1 MSWDALQ
8 REALVELGLTL
19 WAPHVPGS
27 EPPPPPDPR
36 VLSLLAKAAGM
47 SPQALAEAG
56 TALPGLERLREASVK
71 RALWPLLRGLRER
84 A

>member
-1 MSWDALQ
+1 MTWDALQ

-19 WAPHVPGS
+19 WAPHMPGS

-36 VLSLLAKAAGM
+36 VVAMLAKAAGM
-47 SPQALAEAG
+47 SPQAFAEAG
-56 TALPGLERLREASVK
+56 IVLPGYERLRDASVK
-71 RALWPLLRGLRER
+71 RTLWPRLRGLRSR

>member
-8 REALVELGLTL
+8 REALTELGLTL

-36 VLSLLAKAAGM
+36 VLAMLAKVVGM

-56 TALPGLERLREASVK
+56 LALPSIERLREASVK
-71 RALWPLLRGLRER
+71 RALWPQLRGLRHQP
-84 A
+84 

>member
-8 REALVELGLTL
+8 RDALVELGLTL

-27 EPPPPPDPR
+27 EPPLLPDPR
-36 VLSLLAKAAGM
+36 VLAVLAKAAGM
-47 SPQALAEAG
+47 SPQALTEAG
-56 TALPGLERLREASVK
+56 LSLPGFERLREASVK
-71 RALWPLLRGLRER
+71 RALWPMLRGLRDR

>member
-19 WAPHVPGS
+19 WTRHVPGS
-27 EPPPPPDPR
+27 EPTPPPDPR
-36 VLSLLAKAAGM
+36 VLAMLAKACAM

-56 TALPGLERLREASVK
+56 VALPGFERLREASVK
-71 RALWPLLRGLRER
+71 RALWPALRGLRSR

>member
-1 MSWDALQ
+1 VSWDALQ

-36 VLSLLAKAAGM
+36 VLAMLAKVAGV
-47 SPQALAEAG
+47 SPHALTDAG
-56 TALPGLERLREASVK
+56 LSLPGFERLREASVK
-71 RALWPLLRGLRER
+71 RALWPMLRGLRDR